1 MAFFV
6 QFCVQNILAIGYSD
20 NKSLRKMSQKVHTV
34 NWIESTTFINQIK
47 IFENFTILYSYHE
60 N

>member
-34 NWIESTTFINQIK
+34 NWIESTTFINQLK
-47 IFENFTILYSYHE
+47 IFENFTI
-60 N
+60 